1 MSVQV
6 VQHLYCSKS
15 LALVA
20 YRLISRYNFIAPSP
34 LATESHG
41 SPQKPEEPEKGKRA
55 VEPPTDQSKDAD
67 DIEKIPPVSSSPKPQ
82 NTAVEL
88 DTVLV
93 EQNGHIS
100 VEPTNDENS
109 EKPSEDF
116 QSFPS
121 SDRRESLKSRDYG
134 GNPDYRSPY
143 ALSDTQKK
151 MGRQRQAAKQKRI
164 QAEEEL
170 KQQELEEKQV

>member
-1 MSVQV
+1 M
-6 VQHLYCSKS
+6 
-15 LALVA
+15 ALVA

-41 SPQKPEEPEKGKRA
+41 SPHKPEEPEKGKTA

-67 DIEKIPPVSSSPKPQ
+67 KIEKIPPVSSSPKPQ

-170 KQQELEEKQV
+170 KQQELEEKQVLTLRRPLRKNCG

>member
-1 MSVQV
+1 M
-6 VQHLYCSKS
+6 
-15 LALVA
+15 
-20 YRLISRYNFIAPSP
+20 
-34 LATESHG
+34 
-41 SPQKPEEPEKGKRA
+41 
-55 VEPPTDQSKDAD
+55 
-67 DIEKIPPVSSSPKPQ
+67 
-82 NTAVEL
+82 
-88 DTVLV
+88 V

-109 EKPSEDF
+109 EKASDEV
-116 QSFPS
+116 QAFPS